1 MWWRWLNESA
11 PEADESGA
19 EGTVGEEEDGLK
31 WAAREERRLKADDI
45 LGVDWDWDWP

>member
-1 MWWRWLNESA
+1 MLCRWLYESA
-11 PEADESGA
+11 PEADADESGA

-45 LGVDWDWDWP
+45 LGVD